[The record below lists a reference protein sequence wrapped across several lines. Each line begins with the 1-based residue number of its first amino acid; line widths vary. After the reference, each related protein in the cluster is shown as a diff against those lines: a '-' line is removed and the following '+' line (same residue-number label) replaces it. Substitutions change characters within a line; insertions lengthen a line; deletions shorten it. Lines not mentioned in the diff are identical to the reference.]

1 MKPIPTDFILSNGPI
16 NFQLTEDVIDFKL
29 NAIVEYG
36 ETFFRLLED
45 GDYRLLEDGDK
56 RLLE

>member
-29 NAIVEYG
+29 NAVTGVG
-36 ETFFRLLED
+36 EGNFRLLED
-45 GDYRLLEDGDK
+45 GDFRLLEDGEI